1 MSTLSKMACMWFLI
15 TVELILIFIQP
26 LNYIFYNEKKSLSKL
41 DIQKIVKI
49 IYLLKLKFE
58 KFF

>member
-1 MSTLSKMACMWFLI
+1 MACMWFLI

-41 DIQKIVKI
+41 DKQKIIKI
-49 IYLLKLKFE
+49 I
-58 KFF
+58 